1 MFRPLIILKK
11 YLLVK
16 PKWKILRI
24 YTKQISRKK
33 LEDLRSA
40 LLEELKDPDTN
51 KDFISGKIEILNIL
65 LK

>member
-1 MFRPLIILKK
+1 MFRPLVILKK
-11 YLLVK
+11 YLVTK

-33 LEDLRSA
+33 LENYLSA
-40 LLEELKDPDTN
+40 LQEEARVDDSRKEYLN
-51 KDFISGKIEILNIL
+51 GKIDVIKAL